1 MGTADTNISVPAADS
16 PPAATSDA
24 RRVSL
29 RDLARRAGVSHATV
43 SLALRDH
50 PAVAATTKARVR
62 ELAERL
68 GYQPDPML
76 RALAEY
82 RRDKTGPRYRATL
95 AWINFFAGEKS
106 VREPFGYRA
115 GAEARAAELGY
126 KLDVFP
132 PTRSRESL
140 RQLARVLQARNI
152 QGLLLAPLPE
162 PGAVAFDFAPFSAV
176 TFGFS
181 LTSPRLH
188 IITNYQA
195 YSSMLALRELRK
207 RGFRR
212 IGFLI
217 SHDLDERSRR
227 SFLTGFLSEQMTL
240 PEAERVPAQVH
251 PAKAL
256 RREDFDELRPW
267 FRRHRP
273 DALISHYAELPT
285 LFRENGVRVPEDLAL
300 VRLSVRTNP
309 DESYNRSAGIN
320 QNEYEI
326 GRTAVD
332 TLASMLY
339 HNERGVPAVPRTI
352 LIDGFWQDGE
362 TMIPR
367 EAMPARL
374 RPVPARFP
382 SATGKRPVGNR

>member
-1 MGTADTNISVPAADS
+1 MDTADTNISIPATDS
-16 PPAATSDA
+16 SSTATSGV
-24 RRVSL
+24 RRISL
-29 RDLARRAGVSHATV
+29 RDLARQAGLSHATV

-50 PAVAATTKARVR
+50 PAVAAATKAHIR

-82 RRDKTGPRYRATL
+82 RRDKTAPRYHATL
-95 AWINFFAGEKS
+95 AWLNFFGGERS
-106 VREPFGYRA
+106 RREPFGYRA

-132 PTRSRESL
+132 STRSRESL

-162 PGAVAFDFAPFSAV
+162 PGEVLFDFAPFSAV

-188 IITNYQA
+188 TVTNYQA
-195 YSSMLALRELRK
+195 FSSMLALRALRA

-240 PEAERVPAQVH
+240 PEAERIPPQVH
-251 PAKAL
+251 PSKGL
-256 RREDFDELRPW
+256 RREDFDGLRPW

-273 DALISHYAELPT
+273 DALISHYAELPA
-285 LFRENGVRVPEDLAL
+285 LLGGNGIRVPQDIALA
-300 VRLSVRTNP
+300 RLSVGNDP
-309 DESYNRSAGIN
+309 SEVYNRSAGVN

-332 TLASMLY
+332 TLASILY

-352 LIDGFWQDGE
+352 LIDGFWQEGE
-362 TMIPR
+362 TVIPR

-374 RPVPARFP
+374 RPVPARSP
-382 SATGKRPVGNR
+382 SATGKRLTGDR